1 MDNHSLVRR
10 LRTLERASLRAGKD
24 SLRTGARPAQGSA
37 TTTGDGLVRT
47 LERAS
52 LRAGE
57 DSLRTGARP
66 TQGSA
71 TTTDVDLRVEC
82 GWGVRR
88 LRGGLPAHVDV
99 YYAGVSL

>member
-1 MDNHSLVRR
+1 MDA
-10 LRTLERASLRAGKD
+10 RTSVPTGWMMVGCGVGAKV
-24 SLRTGARPAQGSA
+24 GARPAQGA
-37 TTTGDGLVRT
+37 
-47 LERAS
+47 
-52 LRAGE
+52 
-57 DSLRTGARP
+57 
-66 TQGSA
+66 A